1 MLGLLEALIFNI
13 QITIETCVF
22 IYIYF
27 FVMYIYIYK
36 FNTLPNWIN
45 KYSLEMATG
54 IWDI

>member
-22 IYIYF
+22 IYIYIF
-27 FVMYIYIYK
+27 FMYIYK